1 VSRTLFTA
9 WRPDVAGQ
17 AALSGLRDRIVA
29 ARPHDAPGLS
39 LRRPDQWHV
48 TLCFVA
54 RQTDDAMLAA
64 VRIALGH
71 AAAAIPA
78 HGFTIERLAFWRHSG
93 ALVALAAPSDTL
105 QALCDANRDA
115 LRLAGIRPEDTTT
128 QPHVT
133 LAYLERGAPPQ
144 PWIEQVDCT
153 DAPLLHVDRFEL
165 LFNAGGRY
173 EALGEWPLTGSALPL
188 RQSQPG
194 LF

>member
-1 VSRTLFTA
+1 MSRTLFTG
-9 WRPDVAGQ
+9 WRPGVAAQ
-17 AALSGLRDRIVA
+17 ATLAALRERIVA
-29 ARPHDAPGLS
+29 ARPDDAPRLS

-54 RQTDDAMLAA
+54 RDFDDAIVAA
-64 VRIALGH
+64 TRDALER
-71 AAAAIPA
+71 AAAAVPP
-78 HGFTIERLAFWRHSG
+78 HEFCIERLAFWRQAG
-93 ALVALAAPSDTL
+93 VLVALPRRNALL

-115 LRLAGIRPEDTTT
+115 LRDAGIRPQEATT

-144 PWIEQVDCT
+144 PWINEVDCT
-153 DAPLLHVDRFEL
+153 GEPLQVAQFEL

-173 EALGEWPLTGSALPL
+173 QALGQWALSGSAPPA
-188 RQSQPG
+188 QQQPE

>member
-1 VSRTLFTA
+1 VSRTLFTG

-17 AALSGLRDRIVA
+17 ATLGALRDRVVA
-29 ARPHDAPGLS
+29 ARPDDAPRLS

-54 RQTDDAMLAA
+54 REFDDAIVAA
-64 VRIALGH
+64 TRDALE
-71 AAAAIPA
+71 AAAAAVPP
-78 HGFTIERLAFWRHSG
+78 HDFSIERLAFWRHAG
-93 ALVALAAPSDTL
+93 VLVALPRRNVLL

-115 LRLAGIRPEDTTT
+115 LRDAGIRPQEATT

-144 PWIEQVDCT
+144 PWLDEVDC
-153 DAPLLHVDRFEL
+153 AGEPLRVEGFEL

-173 EALGEWPLTGSALPL
+173 GALGEWALRGTAPPAQ
-188 RQSQPG
+188 RQPA

>member
-1 VSRTLFTA
+1 MSRTLFTG

-17 AALSGLRDRIVA
+17 ATLAILRDRVLA
-29 ARPHDAPGLS
+29 ARPDDAPRLS

-54 RQTDDAMLAA
+54 RDFDDAIVAA
-64 VRIALGH
+64 TRDALGV
-71 AAAAIPA
+71 AAEAVTP
-78 HGFTIERLAFWRHSG
+78 HEFSIERLAFWRHAG
-93 ALVALAAPSDTL
+93 VLVALPRRNVLL

-115 LRLAGIRPEDTTT
+115 LRHAGIRPQEATK

-144 PWIEQVDCT
+144 PWIDEVDCT
-153 DAPLLHVDRFEL
+153 GESLRVEGFEL

-173 EALGEWPLTGSALPL
+173 RALGEWTLSGAAPPAQQQPAL
-188 RQSQPG
+188 
-194 LF
+194 F